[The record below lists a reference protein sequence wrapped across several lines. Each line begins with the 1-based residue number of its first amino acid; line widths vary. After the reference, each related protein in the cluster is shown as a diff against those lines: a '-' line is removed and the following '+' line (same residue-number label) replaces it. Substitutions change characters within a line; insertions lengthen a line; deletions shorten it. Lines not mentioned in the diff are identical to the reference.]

1 MPRDYVAEILDKR
14 TRVHLSGPR
23 WERFNRRIM
32 PIMHASVELAN
43 TKALTAKTKAELFRY
58 FPVAMVAA
66 LEGFFRMIY
75 ADLINTGEP
84 YSGRAQG
91 FRDLKFGAGPI
102 VAVQGKKISAGEL
115 IAHQLPHNSFA
126 NVEAN
131 MSVLLGKTFRSAI
144 TIDGIAPFAAL
155 ARGKNFFASMA
166 SDLAE
171 MFRVRHV
178 FCHELATK
186 VTLSPARAYQ
196 LCQAG
201 VLLAIMTDML
211 MMELLDKGKPFPVI
225 KG

>member
-66 LEGFFRMIY
+66 LEGFFRMVY

-102 VAVQGKKISAGEL
+102 VAVQGNKTRIGITAPRAVRVDRQEISDRRHE
-115 IAHQLPHNSFA
+115 S
-126 NVEAN
+126 
-131 MSVLLGKTFRSAI
+131 SGKPWRQRSSPA
-144 TIDGIAPFAAL
+144 TCQT
-155 ARGKNFFASMA
+155 
-166 SDLAE
+166 SD
-171 MFRVRHV
+171 
-178 FCHELATK
+178 
-186 VTLSPARAYQ
+186 LSPAH
-196 LCQAG
+196 
-201 VLLAIMTDML
+201 
-211 MMELLDKGKPFPVI
+211 
-225 KG
+225 